1 MTTNAWNQALIDKL
15 QKVANLLDNAGTPG
29 EAEAAAAALSRLL
42 LKYNLDE
49 ADVRAA
55 QGSAAKSHIVVR
67 PITITPGKSAA
78 KWQWLLLNTIARH
91 NFTQLVKR
99 GGSSNAGWIAGTNEN
114 IDAVLDL
121 NARLSIVFKRL
132 ASESWKAQPPHTV
145 YFTTRAKYIHGFL
158 LGVPA
163 GLSER
168 FRLDRKQD
176 EEADRRVSALVVTTE
191 RQLSEAVAAELGRTT
206 HTGRRSTVDGR
217 AYDHGRAAGKNYREH
232 GAIGRGS
239 LALGRG

>member
-1 MTTNAWNQALIDKL
+1 MNTNAWNQALIDKL

-67 PITITPGKSAA
+67 PITITQGKSAA

-99 GGSSNAGWIAGTNEN
+99 GGSSSAGWIAGTNEN

-121 NARLSIVFKRL
+121 YARLSIVFKRL

-145 YFTTRAKYIHGFL
+145 YFTTRAQYIHGFL

-206 HTGRRSTVDGR
+206 RTGRRSTVDGR
-217 AYDHGRAAGKNYREH
+217 AYDHGRAAGKSYREH